1 MSIDKV
7 NSDNSHIYPVE
18 FLNSLNA
25 SGLPLAH
32 IVLKPGCPLM
42 LLHDLDP
49 SNGLCNGMCM
59 VLVEVR
65 TMVLRCCILGGD
77 NAGKVV
83 FIPRMTLEPSAES
96 LPIELS
102 CCQFPVHLAFAMT
115 INKAQGQS
123 IKYIG
128 IDLCTPVFSH
138 GQLYV
143 ALSHCTFSNRIKVVF
158 PELSDTTSTTNV
170 VYTEVLSGM
179 IDP

>member
-1 MSIDKV
+1 
-7 NSDNSHIYPVE
+7 
-18 FLNSLNA
+18 
-25 SGLPLAH
+25 
-32 IVLKPGCPLM
+32 M
-42 LLHDLDP
+42 LLHNIDP
-49 SNGLCNGMCM
+49 SNGLCNGTCM
-59 VLVEVR
+59 VLLEVR
-65 TMVLRCCILGGD
+65 TMVLRCHVLGGD

-102 CCQFPVHLAFAMT
+102 CHQFPVHLAFAMT

-123 IKYIG
+123 IKYVG
-128 IDLCTPVFSH
+128 IDLHVPVFSH
-138 GQLYV
+138 SQLYV
-143 ALSHCTFSNRIKVVF
+143 ALSHGTSSDRIKVVF